1 MSLHESVEPFRTE
14 FTELAVELLDEE
26 RLTLA
31 SEFLSNPDDCVRTTR
46 GFEIPSEL
54 MALARESVTAPN
66 PLPLVEVV
74 EDGATEVTLVDRAW
88 GDEADPFS
96 TFDTEGVPSAAHRIA
111 TVRRWLEIPREA
123 R

>member
-1 MSLHESVEPFRTE
+1 MSLSESVEPFRTE
-14 FTELAVELLDEE
+14 FTELAVELLDGE

-54 MALARESVTAPN
+54 MAMARESVTAPN
-66 PLPLVEVV
+66 PMPEAAD
-74 EDGATEVTLVDRAW
+74 DGATEVTLVERAW